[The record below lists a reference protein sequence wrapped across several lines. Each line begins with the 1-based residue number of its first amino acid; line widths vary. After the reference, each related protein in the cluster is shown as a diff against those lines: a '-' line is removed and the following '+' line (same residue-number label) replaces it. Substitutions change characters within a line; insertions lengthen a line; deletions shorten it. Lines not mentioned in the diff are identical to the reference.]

1 MKTNDQLE
9 TLIQNLIDRLNRI
22 EANVAKMSNQVSVMP
37 IQNAPPGAV
46 DNAIRSIEAAVA
58 GMCETHS
65 LLERLRKDA

>member
-1 MKTNDQLE
+1 MKTNEQLE

-22 EANVAKMSNQVSVMP
+22 EANVANMSNQVSVMP
-37 IQNAPPGAV
+37 IQNAPLSAV
-46 DNAIRSIEAAVA
+46 DNAIRSIEAAVS